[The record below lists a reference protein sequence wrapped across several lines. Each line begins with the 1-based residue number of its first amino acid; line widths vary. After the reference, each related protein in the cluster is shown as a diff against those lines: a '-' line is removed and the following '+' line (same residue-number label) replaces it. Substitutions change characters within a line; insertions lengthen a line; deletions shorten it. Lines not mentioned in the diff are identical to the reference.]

1 MPGSARARLGAR
13 TVRTELKRGGSKAG
27 GLNRKPA
34 LFEEAVVDAAM
45 EAKGKKRKREVEVS
59 HPALERAVVPTNSA
73 LPIHRSALESGE
85 DSSESVTSDAGTAKP
100 PAKDVV
106 HVANALCT
114 VCTKS
119 PKAVIEFVR
128 RVSPSTVSRSIDWDL
143 VNEDK
148 SSKMSESRGRWTDF
162 ELHVFLESC
171 LEEMAAFN
179 ITSNSPK
186 PKAWENLVKKMKNK
200 CKKKMTKAQLEYIWG
215 QCKKQYQL
223 WVKKGVIA
231 FRNDPLKHIDLHHAV
246 FSTRTVVGNHSAV
259 AGADQ
264 GPPQQPVEWQPIDID
279 ELTAA
284 YTPPPPAPS
293 TYGQSNGS
301 KGKRKASGETS
312 GSSNKRTRSS
322 DWGDA
327 LDRLS
332 VLCMAS
338 MESHAK
344 QMDAWKA
351 SSPDGCM
358 ELEEKDGLR
367 PGSEVWFMAARLLRD
382 ASNGHC
388 FMFARLTDP
397 DDRLRYILTSGNGFS
412 GASGGSN

>member
-85 DSSESVTSDAGTAKP
+85 DSSESVTLDAGTAKP

-148 SSKMSESRGRWTDF
+148 SSKVWLAG
-162 ELHVFLESC
+162 VVC
-171 LEEMAAFN
+171 LCHSFCLL
-179 ITSNSPK
+179 TSISVDVRI
-186 PKAWENLVKKMKNK
+186 AW
-200 CKKKMTKAQLEYIWG
+200 
-215 QCKKQYQL
+215 
-223 WVKKGVIA
+223 
-231 FRNDPLKHIDLHHAV
+231 
-246 FSTRTVVGNHSAV
+246 S
-259 AGADQ
+259 
-264 GPPQQPVEWQPIDID
+264 
-279 ELTAA
+279 
-284 YTPPPPAPS
+284 
-293 TYGQSNGS
+293 
-301 KGKRKASGETS
+301 
-312 GSSNKRTRSS
+312 
-322 DWGDA
+322 
-327 LDRLS
+327 LDRF
-332 VLCMAS
+332 
-338 MESHAK
+338 
-344 QMDAWKA
+344 
-351 SSPDGCM
+351 
-358 ELEEKDGLR
+358 R
-367 PGSEVWFMAARLLRD
+367 AARV
-382 ASNGHC
+382 S
-388 FMFARLTDP
+388 
-397 DDRLRYILTSGNGFS
+397 
-412 GASGGSN
+412 